1 MQWID
6 FRSLSMNY
14 EQLED
19 FMINKAEL
27 FLDEGYIFGENGRGF
42 ERINL
47 AAPTEIIEEA
57 LERLDKALDSIK

>member
-1 MQWID
+1 
-6 FRSLSMNY
+6 
-14 EQLED
+14 
-19 FMINKAEL
+19 MINKAEL